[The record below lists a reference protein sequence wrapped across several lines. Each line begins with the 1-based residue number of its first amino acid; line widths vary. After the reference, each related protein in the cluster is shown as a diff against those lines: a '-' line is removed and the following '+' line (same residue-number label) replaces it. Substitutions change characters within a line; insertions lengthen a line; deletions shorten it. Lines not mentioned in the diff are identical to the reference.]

1 MKYEQRR
8 ASYISIELYNLA
20 QAPGP
25 GFNGMPT
32 ERFSGDEFGDMEAA
46 LADRSCRGLQPMG
59 RFSGRIAQ
67 HGRQNRMV
75 EKKKAPA
82 PKRGRRTPR
91 GDRRQFLTMMSPDVI
106 KAVKQAAIADDRAA
120 WDVMEEAAKQWL
132 DRREGKRGN

>member
-1 MKYEQRR
+1 M
-8 ASYISIELYNLA
+8 A
-20 QAPGP
+20 QAPAAVLGSM
-25 GFNGMPT
+25 GCRSR
-32 ERFSGDEFGDMEAA
+32 EFSGDEFGDMEAA
-46 LADRSCRGLQPMG
+46 LADRACRGLQPMG

-120 WDVMEEAAKQWL
+120 WDIMEEAAKQWL
-132 DRREGKRGN
+132 DRRKGRRAD